1 MLMINESIQQ
11 TIKLIEDVQLI
22 NPATYQ
28 DQKLV
33 LDDLVRH
40 MRLVLDSLE
49 RHQKVA

>member
-1 MLMINESIQQ
+1 MIKESIQQ

-22 NPATYQ
+22 DPATCQ
-28 DQKLV
+28 NQKLV

-49 RHQKVA
+49 GHQKVA

>member
-1 MLMINESIQQ
+1 MIKESIQQ
-11 TIKLIEDVQLI
+11 TIKLIEDLQRI
-22 NPATYQ
+22 DPAVYQ

-40 MRLVLDSLE
+40 MRLVIDSLE